1 MTQIRLNAEGLSQAS
16 STLRSQGNELE
27 GLITQMQNVINA
39 LLIAGRV
46 QLLTHMLS
54 SLPD

>member
-16 STLRSQGNELE
+16 STLRAQGNELE

-39 LLIAGRV
+39 L
-46 QLLTHMLS
+46 
-54 SLPD
+54 PDS